1 LESEL
6 KRHKTQLAANA
17 GNEDLLSFFLRDN
30 SEDVSYIDDLKK
42 RVAAAE
48 SRAAALEQSLS
59 RFDND
64 HPEIRQHITAEAEAR
79 QQLADVKKQLEKYQ
93 SVYGDSSTLS
103 PDVQQLSDQLQQK
116 EDEMQKLR
124 LSDTQRGEA
133 ETSLYAEL
141 DKLSAAWEA
150 LDRQVKSKVFDLTA
164 MEERLAKM
172 GHDRGK
178 SENKFYAAMRDKEAI
193 DTERK
198 NLSRN
203 LEKQAKVLEKLQE
216 SEKSL
221 TLQVGGLEKEVVLWQ
236 RGTEELKK
244 KLEGL
249 EFQLAEWQHRAE
261 GERARALEFR
271 SLVKEKD
278 STVDTKNTELR
289 RAEENLVRLRKE
301 AERQATKYKL
311 LSTGTS
317 SQKEAELQSEVDKLM
332 NVLKCS
338 TCKMA
343 MRSCVITKCMHS
355 FCRQCVDTRISTRQ
369 RKCPACN
376 LGFAASDV
384 QQLYFQ

>member
-1 LESEL
+1 
-6 KRHKTQLAANA
+6 
-17 GNEDLLSFFLRDN
+17 
-30 SEDVSYIDDLKK
+30 
-42 RVAAAE
+42 
-48 SRAAALEQSLS
+48 
-59 RFDND
+59 
-64 HPEIRQHITAEAEAR
+64 
-79 QQLADVKKQLEKYQ
+79 
-93 SVYGDSSTLS
+93 
-103 PDVQQLSDQLQQK
+103 
-116 EDEMQKLR
+116 
-124 LSDTQRGEA
+124 
-133 ETSLYAEL
+133 
-141 DKLSAAWEA
+141 
-150 LDRQVKSKVFDLTA
+150 
-164 MEERLAKM
+164 
-172 GHDRGK
+172 
-178 SENKFYAAMRDKEAI
+178 MRDKEAI
-193 DTERK
+193 ETERK

-236 RGTEELKK
+236 RGTDELKK

-271 SLVKEKD
+271 LLVKEKD
-278 STVDTKNTELR
+278 ATVDTKNTELR

-301 AERQATKYKL
+301 AERQAIKYKL